1 MIARER
7 AESAPESARE
17 EAGSSASA
25 PPGHAVLA
33 LQRQIGNRATAQLV
47 QRGVWN
53 DLRKLVGASYEATV
67 AGETVIVASKAEAQE
82 AGEIIK
88 RIKDQYGVDISSVRA
103 VKATVDAYAKA
114 PKKERDKVKTAPWLM
129 RELRA
134 TERALKHYARILGT
148 NRALSTRA
156 GDAQEVTDIGKANLS
171 ITQMNEKGVI
181 DPNTLGEYY
190 RSDKTFAIYTPGEDY
205 VQDLPTVDKQ
215 LEATIVHEIAHGVM
229 YYALPEFTTMSG
241 YWLDSRTKSGAK
253 DAEPPCTK
261 YGQTSAGE
269 DLSETMR
276 WYFMLP
282 ERLKK
287 DCPKRYAWA
296 KEKAEGWTPAPVK
309 PPVGD
314 FEAPNLPE
322 GVALA

>member
-1 MIARER
+1 MIAREH
-7 AESAPESARE
+7 AEPESGPPRRDP
-17 EAGSSASA
+17 SAA
-25 PPGHAVLA
+25 PGPPGHAVLA
-33 LQRQIGNRATAQLV
+33 LQRRAGNRATTQMV
-47 QRGVWN
+47 QRGLWN
-53 DLRKLVGASYEATV
+53 DLRKFVGASYEVTV
-67 AGETVIVASKAEAQE
+67 AGELVVVAAAAEEKE
-82 AGEIIK
+82 AAAIIQ
-88 RIKDQYGVDISSVRA
+88 RIKDQYGISISSVRA

-114 PKKERDKVKTAPWLM
+114 PKTERDKVATAPWHM

-134 TERALKHYARILGT
+134 TERALKHYERILGG

-156 GDAQEVTDIGKANLS
+156 GDAQEVVDIGKANFS

-181 DPNTLGEYY
+181 DPQTLGEYY
-190 RSDKTFAIYTPGEDY
+190 RSAKTFAIYTPGENY
-205 VQDLPTVDKQ
+205 VQDLGSVDKQ
-215 LEATIVHEIAHGVM
+215 LEGTIVHEIAHGVM

-241 YWLDSRTKSGAK
+241 YWLDNRTKSGAK
-253 DAEPPCTK
+253 DAEAPCTT
-261 YGQTSAGE
+261 YGQTSASE

-296 KEKAEGWTPAPVK
+296 KAKAEGWTPKPPE

-314 FEAPNLPE
+314 FEPPKLPE

>member
-1 MIARER
+1 MVAREH
-7 AESAPESARE
+7 AVSESEPDRRTASPAPAPSA
-17 EAGSSASA
+17 
-25 PPGHAVLA
+25 HAVLA
-33 LQRQIGNRATAQLV
+33 LQRTVGNRATTQLV

-53 DLRKLVGASYEATV
+53 DIRKFVGASYEATV
-67 AGETVIVASKAEAQE
+67 AGERITVGSKGEEQE
-82 AGEIIK
+82 AAGIIK
-88 RIKDQYGVDISSVRA
+88 RIKDQYGISISSVRA

-114 PKKERDKVKTAPWLM
+114 PKTERDKVKSAPWQM

-134 TERALKHYARILGT
+134 TERALKHYARILGD

-156 GDAQEVTDIGKANLS
+156 GDAQEVVDIGKANFS

-181 DPNTLGEYY
+181 DPQTLGEYY
-190 RSDKTFAIYTPGEDY
+190 RSAKTFAIYAPGEDY
-205 VQDLPTVDKQ
+205 VQDLGSVDRQ
-215 LEATIVHEIAHGVM
+215 LEGTIVHEIAHGVM

-241 YWLDSRTKSGAK
+241 YWLDNRTKSGAK
-253 DAEPPCTK
+253 DAEAPCTK
-261 YGQTSAGE
+261 YGQTSASE

-282 ERLKK
+282 DRLKK

-296 KEKAEGWTPAPVK
+296 KAKAEGWTPAPVK

-314 FEAPNLPE
+314 FEPPELPAE
-322 GVALA
+322 TAIA